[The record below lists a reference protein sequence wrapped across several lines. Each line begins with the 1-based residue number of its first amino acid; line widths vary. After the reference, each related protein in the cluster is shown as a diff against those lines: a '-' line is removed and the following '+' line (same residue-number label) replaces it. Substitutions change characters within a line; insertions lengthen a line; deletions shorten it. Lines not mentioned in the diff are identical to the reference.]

1 MPGVTGA
8 AGTVIGTDANQNLS
22 WILPAVVA
30 GSDKQVMFNDAG
42 SLAGNAGFV
51 YNKNTFTIGVS
62 AGIGFGTG
70 WGATLSVD
78 TTGLSGGVS
87 ISTKGSTA
95 MYWGATGS
103 VGLVGIGGSTAS
115 TPAIVPTST
124 GRLEVN
130 GDIRVAKNGFFVNPN
145 MIITGNCV
153 IGADENAIFA
163 GALTIASGQTL
174 SVGSG
179 GSLIIL

>member
-1 MPGVTGA
+1 
-8 AGTVIGTDANQNLS
+8 
-22 WILPAVVA
+22 
-30 GSDKQVMFNDAG
+30 
-42 SLAGNAGFV
+42 
-51 YNKNTFTIGVS
+51 
-62 AGIGFGTG
+62 
-70 WGATLSVD
+70 
-78 TTGLSGGVS
+78 
-87 ISTKGSTA
+87 

-115 TPAIVPTST
+115 TPAIVPAST